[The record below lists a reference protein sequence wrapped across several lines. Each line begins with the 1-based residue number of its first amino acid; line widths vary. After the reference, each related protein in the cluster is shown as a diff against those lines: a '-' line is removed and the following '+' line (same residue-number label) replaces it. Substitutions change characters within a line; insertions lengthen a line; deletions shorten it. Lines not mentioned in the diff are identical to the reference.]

1 MQINE
6 PDPNCFSY
14 GIMFSFPRL
23 QGLFMVKVTCYVSG
37 KASIHIKSQG
47 GTPDKRLREQTL
59 DILSY
64 LIFGWMICSTFCL
77 KLILNINL

>member
-23 QGLFMVKVTCYVSG
+23 PGLLMLKVTCYVSG
-37 KASIHIKSQG
+37 KASLHLKSQNQ
-47 GTPDKRLREQTL
+47 DKRLREQTL

-64 LIFGWMICSTFCL
+64 LIFG
-77 KLILNINL
+77 

>member
-37 KASIHIKSQG
+37 KASLHIKSQG
-47 GTPDKRLREQTL
+47 GTSDKRFR
-59 DILSY
+59 
-64 LIFGWMICSTFCL
+64 
-77 KLILNINL
+77 